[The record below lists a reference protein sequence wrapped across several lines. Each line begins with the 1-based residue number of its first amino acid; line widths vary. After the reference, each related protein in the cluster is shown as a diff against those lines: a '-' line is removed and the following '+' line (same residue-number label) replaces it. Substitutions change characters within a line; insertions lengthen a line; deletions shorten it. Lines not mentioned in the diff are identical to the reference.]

1 MEQKALMFSPD
12 EPIFDSLIAA
22 AILLLSAF
30 GAGSIFRQK
39 NNFITFS
46 AGLAV
51 IAFIGWLFPVIDDWS
66 LIALI
71 IILCAAALLGAVKL
85 VPAVKK
91 SPLIF
96 SAGAAMWLA
105 AAGSS
110 FLPPYSW
117 DECVYQTA
125 LLKHYIENG
134 NYYILAD
141 NPFSAF
147 PSLPHS
153 IMRLGFEAVLW
164 PGNLYL
170 PRILSSAVTAAT
182 LAALLKTAWKSGGRC
197 SLIFFAAALLSPVTL
212 VLARANYVEQYI
224 LLFFAAGVLSILKYR
239 RYPVKC
245 ACFAA
250 LFAAASFC
258 VKLTGAGTAI
268 ALAVLYIMT
277 VPKKRFLLQCGAALS
292 VFIVFCVPF
301 FLRPLL
307 ACGNPF
313 YPFAAELF
321 SSDIAQIEV
330 SRYHHLLGSYRYGL
344 EVLPGIA
351 LGWLFSA
358 FDARL
363 FDGIAAN
370 WQFPAMVI
378 FCIAGTLCL
387 FHKSSRRFK
396 ISGAFLA
403 TGAVLYIFWALTSQQ
418 TRFLLPLLWLT
429 AVLCG
434 FTTRALPEKK
444 ALICAAAIL
453 CCGFIQFPAD
463 HLKHFV
469 TAWRIQKFVH
479 QDHWRFLA
487 AASRDPGYFEMVKF
501 FKTTPEESRVL
512 FLLNERRTLY
522 MPRKTTIGEPFFQPL
537 NTPVP
542 KSAQELWENIR
553 KFDYIV
559 TSSSGHNPDI
569 QKSILPEFMKIASML
584 NTLKEEGRI
593 QQLFSDSRGEYLIF
607 RCGETAT
614 GTEP

>member
-1 MEQKALMFSPD
+1 MFSPD
-12 EPIFDSLIAA
+12 KPVFDSLIAA

-30 GAGSIFRQK
+30 GAGSVFRLK
-39 NNFITFS
+39 NNFVTFS
-46 AGLAV
+46 AGLAL
-51 IAFIGWLFPVIDDWS
+51 IAFAGWLFPVTDGWS
-66 LIALI
+66 LAALTVL
-71 IILCAAALLGAVKL
+71 LCATAVYGAVKL
-85 VPAVKK
+85 FPAVKN
-91 SPLIF
+91 SPYIF
-96 SAGAAMWLA
+96 LAGAALWLA

-125 LLKHYIENG
+125 LLKHYVGNG
-134 NYYILAD
+134 NYNVLSD

-153 IMRLGFEAVLW
+153 IMKLGYEAVLW
-164 PGNLYL
+164 KGNLYL
-170 PRILSSAVTAAT
+170 PRILSSAITAIT
-182 LAALLKTAWKSGGRC
+182 LAALLKIIRKSGGRPA
-197 SLIFFAAALLSPVTL
+197 LLFFFAALLSPVTL

-224 LLFFAAGVLSILKYR
+224 LLFFTAGVLSILKLR
-239 RYPVKC
+239 HYPVKC

-258 VKLTGAGTAI
+258 VKLTGAGAAL
-268 ALAVLYIMT
+268 ALAVLYIIT
-277 VPKKRFLLQCGAALS
+277 VPQKRFLLQCGAAS
-292 VFIVFCVPF
+292 GVFLIFCTPF

-307 ACGNPF
+307 ASGNPF

-321 SSDIAQIEV
+321 TSDLSQIEV

-344 EVLPGIA
+344 GALSGIA

-358 FDARL
+358 FDAQL
-363 FDGIAAN
+363 FDGITVN
-370 WQFPAMVI
+370 WQFPAMMI
-378 FCIAGTLCL
+378 FCIAGTILL
-387 FHKSSRRFK
+387 FHQSSRRFK

-418 TRFLLPLLWLT
+418 TRFLLPLLWLA

-434 FTTRALPEKK
+434 FTAK
-444 ALICAAAIL
+444 ALNGKKRVFLAAAIL
-453 CCGFIQFPAD
+453 CCGFIQFPID

-479 QDHWRFLA
+479 QDPGRFLA

-501 FKTTPEESRVL
+501 FETTPENSRVL

-542 KSAQELWENIR
+542 QNANELWKNI
-553 KFDYIV
+553 KNFDYIV

-569 QKSILPEFMKIASML
+569 QKSILPEFLKVASML
-584 NTLKEEGRI
+584 NTLREEGKI
-593 QQLFSDSRGEYLIF
+593 QQVFSDSRAEYLIF

-614 GTEP
+614 GTEL